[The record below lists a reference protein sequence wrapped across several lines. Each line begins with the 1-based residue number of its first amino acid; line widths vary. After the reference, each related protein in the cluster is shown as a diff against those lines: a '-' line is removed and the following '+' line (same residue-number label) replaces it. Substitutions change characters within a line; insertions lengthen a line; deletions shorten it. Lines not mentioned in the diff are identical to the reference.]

1 MSGKNN
7 EVWVIGHKNPDT
19 DSICSAI
26 CYAELKNKLSGGDK
40 LYIPKKTA
48 NVNDETKF
56 ALDHFGFA
64 EPETV
69 TDVRSQLSDVEF
81 HHVPGVDGDISIRE
95 AWAKMREYNI
105 VTLPVTEGKK
115 LEGIVT
121 IGDLSRTVFD
131 VIDRYQ
137 MSDAATP
144 YANVQSVLEAEVVTG
159 DVSGTFDKGRV
170 VVSSANQDQMAKLIE
185 PGDIV
190 ILENRED
197 SHINAIETRA
207 GCIILCNESKVSDDI
222 VSKAEENGT
231 IVLRTKYD
239 PVTCV
244 RLINQSIPIRS
255 LYRSGDD
262 LQKFKLD
269 DYVEDI
275 TDPMTQVRF
284 RYFPVEDEN
293 GEYVGLVS
301 KGDLLKAGKKQVILV
316 DHEELA
322 QAVDGVNKAEVLEII
337 DHHRL
342 GGMTTPQPLFAR
354 IQPMGCTCTIIY
366 NMYKEEGITPDKD
379 IAGLMLSAICS
390 DTLLFTSPTCTPHDK
405 IAAKELEKIAEVDT
419 HDYAMDMFKAGSNWG
434 SKSAEEILTND
445 FKKFEMGGRVV
456 GVDQVNITSESDVD
470 DIYDKIKP
478 ELKGFMNAQ
487 CAHNLYVMITDIIKG
502 NSVLVAAGDGGVEL
516 MERTFGKKADGD
528 RMMLEGVVSRKKQIV
543 PPLTEALQ

>member
-1 MSGKNN
+1 MSDNNN
-7 EVWVIGHKNPDT
+7 EIWVIGHKNPDT

-26 CYAELKNKLSGGDK
+26 CYAELKNKLAGGEK

-48 NVNDETKF
+48 NVNDETKY
-56 ALDHFGFA
+56 ALDYFGFA

-69 TDVRSQLSDVEF
+69 LDVRPQLSDVLF
-81 HHVPGVDGDISIRE
+81 HRIPGVDGDISIRD
-95 AWAKMREYNI
+95 AWAKMKEYNI

-137 MSDAATP
+137 MSAAGTP
-144 YANVQSVLEAEVVTG
+144 FANVVSVLEADVITG
-159 DVSGTFDKGRV
+159 DTSAVFDKGRV
-170 VVSSANQDQMAKLIE
+170 VVSSANEDRMSRLIE

-207 GCIILCNESKVSDDI
+207 GCIILCNDSEVAPEI
-222 VSKAEENGT
+222 VSKAEENKT

-255 LYRSGDD
+255 LFRKREE
-262 LQKFKLD
+262 LLKFKLD
-269 DYVEDI
+269 DFVEDI

-284 RYFPVEDEN
+284 RYFPVENEN
-293 GEYVGLVS
+293 GEFEGLVS

-316 DHEELA
+316 DHEEVG
-322 QAVDGVNKAEVLEII
+322 QAVDGVTKADILEII

-342 GGMTTPQPLFAR
+342 GGMTTPAPLFAR

-366 NMYKEEGITPDKD
+366 QMYKEAGITPQKD

-390 DTLLFTSPTCTPHDK
+390 DTLLLTSPTCTGHDK
-405 IAAKELEKIAEVDT
+405 IAAKELEKIAGVDME
-419 HDYAMDMFKAGSNWG
+419 DYAMAMFKAGSQWG
-434 SKSAEEILTND
+434 NKTAEEILTSD
-445 FKKFEMGGRVV
+445 FKKFEMGGRCV
-456 GVDQVNITSESDVD
+456 GVDQVNVTDVD
-470 DIYDKIKP
+470 AVDEIYEKIAP
-478 ELKGFMNAQ
+478 ALDGFIKDNGADNIFIM
-487 CAHNLYVMITDIIKG
+487 VTDIIKG
-502 NSVLVAAGDGGVEL
+502 NSVLIAGGEGGVEL
-516 MERTFGKKADGD
+516 MERTFGKKAEGD

>member
-1 MSGKNN
+1 MTGNNN

-26 CYAELKNKLSGGDK
+26 CYADLKNRLAGGDK
-40 LYIPKKTA
+40 LYVPKKTA
-48 NVNDETKF
+48 DVNDETKF
-56 ALDHFGFA
+56 ALEQFGFEA
-64 EPETV
+64 PETV
-69 TDVRSQLSDVEF
+69 LDVRSQLSDVAF
-81 HHVPGVDGDISIRE
+81 HHVPGVDGEISIRE
-95 AWAKMREYNI
+95 AWGKMREYNI

-115 LEGIVT
+115 LKGIVT

-131 VIDRYQ
+131 VVDRYQ
-137 MSDAATP
+137 MSAAATP
-144 YANVQSVLEAEVVTG
+144 YANVQSVLEADVITG
-159 DVSGTFDKGRV
+159 DISGTFDKGRV
-170 VVSSANQDQMAKLIE
+170 VVSSANEDRMSRLIE

-207 GCIILCNESKVSDDI
+207 GCIILCNDSEVSDEI
-222 VSKAEENGT
+222 VSKAKENGT

-255 LYRSGDD
+255 IYRERDE
-262 LQKFKLD
+262 LIRFKLHD
-269 DYVEDI
+269 CVEDI
-275 TDPMTQVRF
+275 TEPMTQVRF

-301 KGDLLKAGKKQVILV
+301 KGDLLKADKKQLILV
-316 DHEELA
+316 DHEEVA
-322 QAVDGVNKAEVLEII
+322 QAVDGVTKATVLEII

-342 GGMTTPQPLFAR
+342 GGMTTAQPLFAR

-366 NMYKEEGITPDKD
+366 NMYKEAGITPDKD

-405 IAAKELEKIAEVDT
+405 IAAKELEKLAGVDT
-419 HDYAMDMFKAGSNWG
+419 HDHAMAMFKAGSNW
-434 SKSAEEILTND
+434 SAKTASEILTND

-470 DIYDKIKP
+470 DIYDKIQP
-478 ELKGFMNAQ
+478 ELECFMKDQGVDN
-487 CAHNLYVMITDIIKG
+487 VFIMITDIIKS
-502 NSVLVAAGDGGVEL
+502 NSVMVASGHGGVEL

-528 RMMLEGVVSRKKQIV
+528 RMLLEGVVSRKKQVV

>member
-1 MSGKNN
+1 MSDNNN

-48 NVNDETKF
+48 NVNDETRF
-56 ALDHFGFA
+56 ALEHFGFT

-69 TDVRSQLSDVEF
+69 LDVRPQLSDVEF
-81 HHVPGVDGDISIRE
+81 HRVPGVDGDISIRD
-95 AWAKMREYNI
+95 AWGKMREYNI
-105 VTLPVTEGKK
+105 VTLPVTNGKK

-137 MSDAATP
+137 MSAAATP
-144 YANVQSVLEAEVVTG
+144 YANVVSVLEAEVITG
-159 DVSGTFDKGRV
+159 DISGIFDKGRV
-170 VVSSANQDQMAKLIE
+170 VVSSANEDRMSRLIE

-207 GCIILCNESKVSDDI
+207 GCIILCNDSEVAPEI
-222 VSKAEENGT
+222 VSKAEANGT

-255 LYRSGDD
+255 LYRKREE
-262 LQKFKLD
+262 LLKFKMD
-269 DYVEDI
+269 DFVEDI

-284 RYFPVEDEN
+284 RYFPVENES
-293 GEYVGLVS
+293 GEFEGLVS
-301 KGDLLKAGKKQVILV
+301 KGDLLKAGKKKLILV
-316 DHEELA
+316 DHEEVG
-322 QAVDGVNKAEVLEII
+322 QAVDGVTKAEILEII

-342 GGMTTPQPLFAR
+342 GGMTTPAPLFAR

-366 NMYKEEGITPDKD
+366 NMYKEAGLTPDKD

-390 DTLLFTSPTCTPHDK
+390 DTLLLTSPTCTGHDK
-405 IAAKELEKIAEVDT
+405 IAAKELEKIAGVDMEE
-419 HDYAMDMFKAGSNWG
+419 YAMAMFKAGSQWG
-434 SKSAEEILTND
+434 NKAPEEILTSD
-445 FKKFEMGGRVV
+445 FKKFEMGGRTV
-456 GVDQVNITSESDVD
+456 GVDQVNVTDASAIE
-470 DIYDKIKP
+470 DIYAKVAPALD
-478 ELKGFMNAQ
+478 GFMKEVGADNIFIM
-487 CAHNLYVMITDIIKG
+487 VTDIIKG
-502 NSVLVAAGDGGVEL
+502 NSELIAAGNGGVEL
-516 MERTFGKKADGD
+516 MERTFGRKAEGD
-528 RMMLEGVVSRKKQIV
+528 RMFLEGVVSRKKQIV

>member
-1 MSGKNN
+1 MSDNNN

-48 NVNDETKF
+48 NVNDETRF
-56 ALDHFGFA
+56 ALEHFGFT

-69 TDVRSQLSDVEF
+69 LDVRPQLSDVEF
-81 HHVPGVDGDISIRE
+81 HRVPGVDGDISIRD
-95 AWAKMREYNI
+95 AWGKMREYNI
-105 VTLPVTEGKK
+105 VTLPVTNGKK

-137 MSDAATP
+137 MSAAATP
-144 YANVQSVLEAEVVTG
+144 YANVVSVLEAEVITG
-159 DVSGTFDKGRV
+159 DISGIFDKGRV
-170 VVSSANQDQMAKLIE
+170 VVSSANEDRMSRLIE

-197 SHINAIETRA
+197 SHINAIKTRA
-207 GCIILCNESKVSDDI
+207 GCIILCNDSEVAPEI
-222 VSKAEENGT
+222 VSKAEDNGT

-244 RLINQSIPIRS
+244 RLINQSIPIKSIFRKRDE
-255 LYRSGDD
+255 LI
-262 LQKFKLD
+262 KFKLD
-269 DYVEDI
+269 DFVEDI

-284 RYFPVEDEN
+284 RYFPVENES
-293 GEYVGLVS
+293 GEFEGLVS
-301 KGDLLKAGKKQVILV
+301 KGDLLKAGKKKLILV
-316 DHEELA
+316 DHEEVT
-322 QAVDGVNKAEVLEII
+322 QAVDGVTKAEILEII

-342 GGMTTPQPLFAR
+342 GGMTTASPLFAR

-366 NMYKEEGITPDKD
+366 NMYKEAGLTPDKD

-390 DTLLFTSPTCTPHDK
+390 DTLLLTSPTCTGHDK
-405 IAAKELEKIAEVDT
+405 IAAKELEKIAGVDMEE
-419 HDYAMDMFKAGSNWG
+419 YAMAMFKAGSQWG
-434 SKSAEEILTND
+434 SKTPEAILTSD
-445 FKKFEMGGRVV
+445 FKKFEMGGRTV
-456 GVDQVNITSESDVD
+456 GVDQVNVTDASAID
-470 DIYDKIKP
+470 DIYAKVAPALD
-478 ELKGFMNAQ
+478 GFMKEVGADNIFIM
-487 CAHNLYVMITDIIKG
+487 VTDIIKG
-502 NSVLVAAGDGGVEL
+502 NSELIAAGNGGVEL
-516 MERTFGKKADGD
+516 MERTFGRKAEGN
-528 RMMLEGVVSRKKQIV
+528 RMFLEGVVSRKKQIV

>member
-1 MSGKNN
+1 MSRKNN

-56 ALDHFGFA
+56 ALEHFGFA

-137 MSDAATP
+137 MSDAGTP

-159 DVSGTFDKGRV
+159 DVSGIFDKGRV

-502 NSVLVAAGDGGVEL
+502 NSVRVAAGDGGVEL

>member
-1 MSGKNN
+1 MSRKNN

-56 ALDHFGFA
+56 ALEHFGFA

-81 HHVPGVDGDISIRE
+81 HHVPGVDGEISIRE

-137 MSDAATP
+137 MSAACTP
-144 YANVQSVLEAEVVTG
+144 YVNVQSVLEAEVVTG
-159 DVSGTFDKGRV
+159 DISGLFDKGRV
-170 VVSSANQDQMAKLIE
+170 VVSSANEDRMSRLIE

-207 GCIILCNESKVSDDI
+207 GCIILCNDSEVSDEI
-222 VSKAEENGT
+222 ISKAKENGT

-244 RLINQSIPIRS
+244 RLINQSIPIKSIFRDRDELLKFS
-255 LYRSGDD
+255 TDD
-262 LQKFKLD
+262 F
-269 DYVEDI
+269 VEDI
-275 TDPMTQVRF
+275 TDPMTQVRY
-284 RYFPVEDEN
+284 RYFPVENEN
-293 GEYVGLVS
+293 GEYEGLVS

-316 DHEELA
+316 DHEELS
-322 QAVDGVNKAEVLEII
+322 QAVDGVNKAEILEII

-366 NMYKEEGITPDKD
+366 SMYKEAGLTPDKD

-390 DTLLFTSPTCTPHDK
+390 DTLLLTSPTCTGHDK
-405 IAAKELEKIAEVDT
+405 VAAKELEKLAGVNMEE
-419 HDYAMDMFKAGSNWG
+419 YAMAMFKAGSQWG
-434 SKSAEEILTND
+434 AKTAEEILNSD
-445 FKKFEMGGRVV
+445 FKMFEMGGRKV
-456 GVDQVNITSESDVD
+456 GVDQVNVTEASAVD
-470 DIYDKIKP
+470 AIYDKIAPALECFIKDN
-478 ELKGFMNAQ
+478 GADNV
-487 CAHNLYVMITDIIKG
+487 YVMVTDIIKS
-502 NSVLVAAGDGGVEL
+502 NSVLIAGGAGGVEL

-528 RMMLEGVVSRKKQIV
+528 RMFLDGVVSRKKQIV